1 MELKDDICKFIEEEL
16 KIDRKDNQAV
26 FLEAA
31 LTGTQISVSIIS
43 YCPFDKSNL
52 KNGFLK
58 VTGEQLKKAVIS
70 ALSVKGF
77 GEDELEQEAYNR
89 AQELQALVSKINVN
103 DDITEDSAR
112 LFCENIWKMT
122 QLPKC
127 GEENEEIS

>member
-1 MELKDDICKFIEEEL
+1 MELRDDICKFIEEEL
-16 KIDRKDNQAV
+16 KIEGKDNQVV

-31 LTGTQISVSIIS
+31 LTGTQISVGIIS
-43 YCPFDKSNL
+43 YCPFDKGNL

-77 GEDELEQEAYNR
+77 GEDELEKGVCNR

-112 LFCENIWKMT
+112 LFCENIWKLT

-127 GEENEEIS
+127 GEEHEEIS

>member
-1 MELKDDICKFIEEEL
+1 MKLRDDIYKFMKNEL
-16 KIDRKDNQAV
+16 KIEDKDDQAI
-26 FLEAA
+26 FLEGAS
-31 LTGTQISVSIIS
+31 TGTQISVSIIS

-70 ALSVKGF
+70 ALSVKGC
-77 GEDELEQEAYNR
+77 ENELEKKVYNR

-127 GEENEEIS
+127 GEENEKIS